1 MEELEIT
8 YPYFVPFNS
17 EAEALAKIEAINEAL
32 RPTWTDGTTN
42 NYDNPRVDE
51 SGKFWVIVGQHVEKH
66 FTEEEIK
73 SKANFEDIVFPIT
86 N

>member
-1 MEELEIT
+1 MT
-8 YPYFVPFNS
+8 HPYFISFATEV
-17 EAEALAKIEAINEAL
+17 EALTKIAVINEAL

-51 SGKFWVIVGQHVEKH
+51 SGAWWVIVGSYVEEY
-66 FTEEEIK
+66 FTQEEIETGK
-73 SKANFEDIVFPIT
+73 YFEEIVFST